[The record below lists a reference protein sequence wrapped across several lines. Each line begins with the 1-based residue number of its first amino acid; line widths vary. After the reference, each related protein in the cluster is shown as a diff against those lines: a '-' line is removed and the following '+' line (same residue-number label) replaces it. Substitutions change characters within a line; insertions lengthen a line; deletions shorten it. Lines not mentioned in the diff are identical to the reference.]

1 MWWTRT
7 SCSIPSVKRIST
19 TPSTRDRSKFIVIGS
34 WTPSWTAYRMK
45 PRFVFARDGL
55 ELKMQRLRPRPD
67 LIRMEVQGHEDDA
80 LPLPQIVP
88 DSFHQIL
95 ELPDAWRTAQQNRII
110 GREPVLHL
118 GHLGR
123 SFRSGVRRRRLIHW
137 TARCSVLSYIGN
149 VVVLKAEKS
158 RHRERIGRGPTK
170 TYNARAPCGAD
181 ASRCGGVELPREEG
195 PLGAWQASESVA
207 RGASGRGQI
216 PRARRGHERRLV
228 ASGQRARDYE
238 RTGRALVPTRAARG
252 REAPAA
258 GAEGAEGRNQGGR
271 SDRSGPAQG
280 RLQVW

>member
-1 MWWTRT
+1 
-7 SCSIPSVKRIST
+7 P
-19 TPSTRDRSKFIVIGS
+19 
-34 WTPSWTAYRMK
+34 
-45 PRFVFARDGL
+45 
-55 ELKMQRLRPRPD
+55 
-67 LIRMEVQGHEDDA
+67 EDAA

-118 GHLGR
+118 SHLGR

-181 ASRCGGVELPREEG
+181 ASRCGGVALPRQGG

-207 RGASGRGQI
+207 RRASGRGQI

-228 ASGQRARDYE
+228 ASGHGARRNR
-238 RTGRALVPTRAARG
+238 RTVAAR
-252 REAPAA
+252 EPT
-258 GAEGAEGRNQGGR
+258 
-271 SDRSGPAQG
+271 
-280 RLQVW
+280 L